1 MFCLLLPPKL
11 FTDNVSAI
19 SKDVRCEISLDYIYP
34 LVPPRRVSDAT
45 DDISLWLIDSSH
57 QGAKTQIVRSLA
69 VLHKAEIWLTVHHS
83 CYFISEEHLGKWS
96 WRNREM
102 KKLGGIPDSR
112 RSYILIFSCVALVEN
127 RW

>member
-45 DDISLWLIDSSH
+45 DDISL
-57 QGAKTQIVRSLA
+57 
-69 VLHKAEIWLTVHHS
+69 
-83 CYFISEEHLGKWS
+83 
-96 WRNREM
+96 
-102 KKLGGIPDSR
+102 
-112 RSYILIFSCVALVEN
+112 
-127 RW
+127 